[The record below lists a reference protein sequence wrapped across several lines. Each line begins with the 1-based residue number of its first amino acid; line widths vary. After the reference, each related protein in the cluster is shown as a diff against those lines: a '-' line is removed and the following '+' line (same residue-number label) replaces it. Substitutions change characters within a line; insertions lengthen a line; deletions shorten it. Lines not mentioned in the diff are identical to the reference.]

1 MNIDE
6 VAWDDG
12 YDCDRNK
19 SPHMDTVIEEGEQDS
34 EEDMIQRDPFP
45 SAAAPEEEEEE
56 NNGDD
61 GNGDDGGTDFVHT
74 PQENINKLKV
84 LELKE

>member
-19 SPHMDTVIEEGEQDS
+19 GPHMDTVIEEGEQDS